1 MKTRLLVFLL
11 LPVIAN
17 AAPAR
22 FGAQGTAGG
31 QGAAGNAAEPG
42 TQLCD
47 GTGNGPGAGLGMRA
61 GTGPAQ
67 RRGGGAGLCQQ
78 QGTCPLTTI
87 TPVVPTTLPGA
98 ELIYAVEEERVARD
112 LYLTAA
118 ERWSLRVFERIARSE
133 AQHEAAVTQLAGSVA
148 VTLPV
153 AARGV
158 YATPE
163 LQKLYTDS
171 LVLVNESEVAAL
183 RVGALVEESD
193 IAELRRLAGV
203 ATDDGT
209 RAVLAHMEQASTRHL
224 NAFVRSLA
232 RFGESYQPQ
241 VLAVEDFVALIVPR
255 G

>member
-1 MKTRLLVFLL
+1 MKTRFLVFLL
-11 LPVIAN
+11 LPVIAS
-17 AAPAR
+17 AAPGR
-22 FGAQGTAGG
+22 FGAPGTTGG
-31 QGAAGNAAEPG
+31 QGVASNAAGAG

-47 GTGNGPGAGLGMRA
+47 GTGSGAGAGLRA
-61 GTGPAQ
+61 GADRGP
-67 RRGGGAGLCQQ
+67 RRGGGSGECQQ
-78 QGTCPLTTI
+78 QGTCPLTGVTL
-87 TPVVPTTLPGA
+87 TTPTTLPPT

-118 ERWSLRVFERIARSE
+118 ERWNLRVFDRIARAE
-133 AQHEAAVTQLAGSVA
+133 AQHELAVTQLAASATVA
-148 VTLPV
+148 LPA

-193 IAELRRLAGV
+193 IADLRRLADV
-203 ATDDGT
+203 ATDEGT
-209 RAVLAHMEQASTRHL
+209 RAVLTQMEQASTRHL
-224 NAFVRSLA
+224 NAFVRNLA
-232 RFGESYQPQ
+232 RSGESYQPQ
-241 VLAVEDFVALIVPR
+241 VLTAEEFAALTAPR